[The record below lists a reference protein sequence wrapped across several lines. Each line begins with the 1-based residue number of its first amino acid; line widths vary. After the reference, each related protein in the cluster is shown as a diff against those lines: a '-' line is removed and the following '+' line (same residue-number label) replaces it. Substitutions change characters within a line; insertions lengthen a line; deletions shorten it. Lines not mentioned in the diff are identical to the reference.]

1 MLNGKDMTILL
12 TVRLIEKILLFK
24 LSYKL
29 QTTPVNLS
37 KLSEAVQKDAVQQE
51 AVRSC
56 SKGCIWWTS

>member
-12 TVRLIEKILLFK
+12 TVRLIGKILLFK

-37 KLSEAVQKDAVQQE
+37 KLSEAVQKDTVQQE

-56 SKGCIWWTS
+56 SKGCI

>member
-37 KLSEAVQKDAVQQE
+37 
-51 AVRSC
+51 
-56 SKGCIWWTS
+56 